1 MNYKEEWH
9 WFEEENRL
17 PIIQISRMCLFI
29 SFTMDFIVYFS
40 WVFIP
45 FSFVNCPVFALQK
58 SFFFLCNQKIK
69 YFSNVNSHSHSRY
82 LHKTFAIT
90 NNLSTNLHLPKIWL
104 NCLCVRIDYDG
115 WIHHFN
121 SSIDV
126 CYLNAIENVENVS
139 LSSIR
144 TSNQSE

>member
-1 MNYKEEWH
+1 MVWITRRNDIDSKKKIACQLFKFLECVCLSLSQW
-9 WFEEENRL
+9 
-17 PIIQISRMCLFI
+17 ISLFI
-29 SFTMDFIVYFS
+29 LAGFFSF
-40 WVFIP
+40 P
-45 FSFVNCPVFALQK
+45 FVNCPVFALQK
-58 SFFFLCNQKIK
+58 SIFFCNQKII
-69 YFSNVNSHSHSRY
+69 YFSNVNFHSHSRY

-104 NCLCVRIDYDG
+104 NCLCVRINYDG
-115 WIHHFN
+115 RIHHFN

>member
-1 MNYKEEWH
+1 MVWITRRNDIDSKKKIACQLFKSLECVCLSLSQW
-9 WFEEENRL
+9 
-17 PIIQISRMCLFI
+17 ISLFI
-29 SFTMDFIVYFS
+29 LA
-40 WVFIP
+40 VFFFP
-45 FSFVNCPVFALQK
+45 FLCKLSCFCTPKVV
-58 SFFFLCNQKIK
+58 FLCNQKIK
-69 YFSNVNSHSHSRY
+69 YFSNVNYHSHSRY

-115 WIHHFN
+115 RIHHFN

-139 LSSIR
+139 LSSTR